1 MMCKFNLLVAA
12 ADAPALLST
21 ASVAAAALA
30 LIIDGR
36 VVPLFFATAVVFKD
50 ETDRDE

>member
-1 MMCKFNLLVAA
+1 MARGGMMCKFNLLVVNE
-12 ADAPALLST
+12 ST

-30 LIIDGR
+30 LIIGGR
-36 VVPLFFATAVVFKD
+36 VVALFFATAVVLND